1 MKKRYKPVLLSML
14 VLALLACFSGI
25 AAAGQTRVVTGTLH
39 EVSDPQPRSPR
50 WEVQLDQPLMVGDS
64 VLTTVEVD
72 AGDTDLTALA
82 GQKVTATGSFVQWK
96 TKERGSFIVLESCE
110 VGPLK

>member
-1 MKKRYKPVLLSML
+1 MKKRYPAVLLSIL
-14 VLALLACFSGI
+14 VLALLAYFSDTAG
-25 AAAGQTRVVTGTLH
+25 AGQQRAITGTLQ
-39 EVSDPQPRSPR
+39 VVADPLPRSPR
-50 WEVQLDQPLMVGDS
+50 WVVHLDQPLTVGEN
-64 VLTTVEVD
+64 VLNTVEVY
-72 AGDTDLTALA
+72 AGDTDLSALA